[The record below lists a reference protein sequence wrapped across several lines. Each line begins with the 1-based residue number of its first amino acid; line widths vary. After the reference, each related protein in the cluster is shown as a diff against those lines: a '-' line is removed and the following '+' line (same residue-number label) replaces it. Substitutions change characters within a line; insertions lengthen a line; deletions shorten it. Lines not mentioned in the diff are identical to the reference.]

1 MNGDLD
7 IQAVQEFVAKNPEHP
22 VVRGM
27 RMEIMASL
35 ADLESVK
42 NISLDG
48 DIAIQ
53 ALGKKY
59 ALERLEELFDRLGF
73 GVKKSPS
80 QKAKSFR

>member
-22 VVRGM
+22 IVRGM
-27 RMEIMASL
+27 RTEISASL

-42 NISLDG
+42 NISTDG

-73 GVKKSPS
+73 GVTSSPS
-80 QKAKSFR
+80 KKAPSYR